1 MASLKQDDKSSR
13 FFCLFPPICRRRGEI
28 DEKGDLDSEKTAD
41 FRKILLKF
49 KCGIRK
55 APALTYH
62 QSNIVSFCLIY
73 HFFCLFRVEGN
84 WFVNQDMLLCSGCL
98 EDDRVVEMVWEGD
111 NDGLNLFVA
120 KNIFMSRSRELC
132 SKTPLRFFSLL
143 FIHIGHSDEIH
154 VILQILN
161 SSEMGLCNPS
171 TTDDPKSNLSIGHL
185 SFLLWFL
192 LGRDMG

>member
-73 HFFCLFRVEGN
+73 HFFCL
-84 WFVNQDMLLCSGCL
+84 
-98 EDDRVVEMVWEGD
+98 
-111 NDGLNLFVA
+111 
-120 KNIFMSRSRELC
+120 
-132 SKTPLRFFSLL
+132 L

-192 LGRDMG
+192 IFRLPFGRLKSPLPTLTIFSAIFNPPNPPLERRGGGFVILKTF